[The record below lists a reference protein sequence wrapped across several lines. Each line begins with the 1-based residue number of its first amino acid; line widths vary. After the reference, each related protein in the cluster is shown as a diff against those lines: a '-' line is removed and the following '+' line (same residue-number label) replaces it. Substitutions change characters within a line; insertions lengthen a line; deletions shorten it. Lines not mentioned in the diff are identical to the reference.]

1 MLAQLGFGTTL
12 LAFQNL
18 LPRGKTLRE
27 PCPFV
32 D

>member
-12 LAFQNL
+12 LAFQYR